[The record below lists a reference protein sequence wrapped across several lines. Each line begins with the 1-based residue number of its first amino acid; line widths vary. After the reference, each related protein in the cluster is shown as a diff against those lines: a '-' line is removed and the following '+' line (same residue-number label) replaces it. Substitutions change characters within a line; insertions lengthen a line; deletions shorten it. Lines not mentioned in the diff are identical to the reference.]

1 VAVGSVPLAYL
12 LAHVV
17 FRVAVSYAIAYAPNG
32 GGISSN
38 RVPLGLPPEGAT
50 ELRVSVGPPAAT
62 LGAWVL
68 PPKASKFRGTI
79 VLLHGVRLD
88 RRSLL
93 GFGRRF
99 SDAGYRAVLVD
110 LRGHG
115 ESSGVHLTYGQVE
128 AHDVS
133 QLLDAVEARYGRSP
147 TGVFGY
153 SYGGA
158 VAVHVAED
166 DHRVSAVVAASSFA
180 SMRRVVVDY
189 EHHYLPS
196 LSPWIPGSWVD
207 AAVEDAGRLGD
218 FDPDRSPER
227 AAAHAQ
233 ASLLFIHGGADT
245 QVPPEHAEILERAA
259 GSRAE
264 ISILPGE
271 THQSILEDG
280 SGRVQT
286 RALDFFSRHLTL
298 R

>member
-1 VAVGSVPLAYL
+1 M
-12 LAHVV
+12 

-32 GGISSN
+32 GGIGN
-38 RVPLGLPPEGAT
+38 ERVPLGPPPDGAT
-50 ELRVSVGPPAAT
+50 ELHVSVGPPAAT

-68 PPKASKFRGTI
+68 PPKASNARGTI
-79 VLLHGVRLD
+79 ILLHGVRLD

-93 GFGRRF
+93 GLGERF
-99 SDAGYRAVLVD
+99 SEAGYRAVLVD

-115 ESSGVHLTYGQVE
+115 ESSGKHLTYGQVE

-133 QLLDAVEARYGRSP
+133 QLLDTVEARYGRSP

-166 DHRVSAVVAASSFA
+166 DRRVSAVVAASSFA

-189 EHHYLPS
+189 EHRFLPA
-196 LSPWIPGSWVD
+196 LSPWIPGSWLD
-207 AAVEDAGRLGD
+207 AAVNDAGRLGD
-218 FDPDRSPER
+218 FDPDSSPER

-245 QVPPEHAEILERAA
+245 QVPPEHAAILERAA
-259 GSRAE
+259 GPSAE

-271 THQSILEDG
+271 THESVLADRN
-280 SGRVQT
+280 GRVQA
-286 RALDFFSRHLTL
+286 RALDFFARHLAA